1 MRFIL
6 FFILFVFISNCSKP
20 KTVFIC
26 GDHVCVNK
34 AEAQQYFEKNL
45 SLEVKIINKNNKK
58 QLDLVELNLE
68 KNNGEDKK
76 IRVIKKADIDKNLK
90 KLSKKEII
98 NIKKNIKKNKKENVI
113 VKKIINE
120 EVKEKEKKNNP
131 DKKISN
137 NNIIKEDVNNKQE
150 YIVDICTIL
159 DKCNIKEISKYL
171 LELGKK
177 KDYPDITRR
186 Q

>member
-1 MRFIL
+1 MRFIIYFVLL
-6 FFILFVFISNCSKP
+6 FFLSNCSKP

-45 SLEVKIINKNNKK
+45 SLEVKIINKDNEK

-68 KNNGEDKK
+68 KNNEGDKK
-76 IRVIKKADIDKNLK
+76 IRVVKKVDTDKNLK

-98 NIKKNIKKNKKENVI
+98 DIKKNIKKNKKNDEI
-113 VKKIINE
+113 VKKVLKK
-120 EVKEKEKKNNP
+120 EVKKKEKKNNL
-131 DKKISN
+131 DKNISN
-137 NNIIKEDVNNKQE
+137 NNVIKKDVNNKQE
-150 YIVDICTIL
+150 NIVDICTIL
-159 DKCNIKEISKYL
+159 DKCNIEEISKYL